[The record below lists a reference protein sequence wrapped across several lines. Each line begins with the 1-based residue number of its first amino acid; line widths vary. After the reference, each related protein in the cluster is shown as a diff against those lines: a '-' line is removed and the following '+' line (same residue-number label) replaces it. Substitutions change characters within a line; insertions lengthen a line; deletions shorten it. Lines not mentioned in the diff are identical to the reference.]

1 LLRFSSRLFDPLAR
15 RSGEPQGR
23 REPRF
28 GPAAETPASAVSAP
42 ASGTKSAAANGL
54 ERAPPRVDPP
64 AAVQTNARWPP
75 RVPAWLRFSA
85 VLGLAVMLLPYL
97 LAPVYRYGEPVS
109 TLMLW
114 RWATG
119 ARVERLWVP
128 LEAMSPALPRAVIA
142 AEDARF
148 CEHHG
153 IDWGALR
160 HVVETAEDGGEW
172 RGAST
177 ITQQIAK
184 NLFLWPG
191 RSFVRKGLE
200 FPLALFLDAVLPK
213 RRILEIYLNLA
224 EWGPDG
230 EFGAEAAA
238 RRAFGRPAHDLTL
251 AQSAL
256 LAATLPNPIDRN
268 AAHPSRPLLRL
279 AALYQARVRQS
290 APLNTCVP
298 APTTNVRSSGI
309 PQHDPL

>member
-1 LLRFSSRLFDPLAR
+1 LVRFSSRLFGPNRRRPVDPPGGDPEGR
-15 RSGEPQGR
+15 HEPHFGSAAQIPAPA
-23 REPRF
+23 PRAKQAVK
-28 GPAAETPASAVSAP
+28 AAERAP
-42 ASGTKSAAANGL
+42 ASVDPQAMTPTTVRWPRRVPPWLRWSAA
-54 ERAPPRVDPP
+54 
-64 AAVQTNARWPP
+64 
-75 RVPAWLRFSA
+75 
-85 VLGLAVMLLPYL
+85 LGLAVMLVPYA
-97 LAPVYRYGEPVS
+97 LAPLYRYGEPVS

-114 RWATG
+114 RWARG

-128 LEAMSPALPRAVIA
+128 LEAMSPALLRAVMA

-160 HVVETAEDGGEW
+160 HVVETAEDGGDW

-177 ITQQIAK
+177 ITQQVAK

-200 FPLALFLDAVLPK
+200 FPLALFIDAVLPK

-238 RRAFGRPAHDLTL
+238 RRAFSRPARELTL
-251 AQSAL
+251 AQAAL

-279 AALYQARVRQS
+279 AALYQARVRRS
-290 APLNTCVP
+290 AAVDICVL
-298 APTTNVRSSGI
+298 APTTNVRTSGI
-309 PQHDPL
+309 PEHYPL

>member
-1 LLRFSSRLFDPLAR
+1 LVRFSSRLFDPNRR
-15 RSGEPQGR
+15 RSAGPSGGDPQERSEPS
-23 REPRF
+23 F
-28 GPAAETPASAVSAP
+28 GPAAPASRAKRAAAKEAERAA
-42 ASGTKSAAANGL
+42 ASVDPHADPHTTVRWPRRVPPWLRWSAA
-54 ERAPPRVDPP
+54 
-64 AAVQTNARWPP
+64 
-75 RVPAWLRFSA
+75 
-85 VLGLAVMLLPYL
+85 LGLAVLLVPYV
-97 LAPVYRYGEPVS
+97 LAPLCRYGEPVS

-114 RWATG
+114 RWARG
-119 ARVERLWVP
+119 ARVQRLWVP
-128 LEAMSPALPRAVIA
+128 LEAMSPALPRAVMA

-160 HVVETAEDGGEW
+160 HVVETAEDGGEL

-177 ITQQIAK
+177 ITQQVAK

-200 FPLALFLDAVLPK
+200 FPLALFIDAVLPK

-238 RRAFGRPAHDLTL
+238 RRAFSRPARELTL
-251 AQSAL
+251 AQAAL

-279 AALYQARVRQS
+279 AALYQARVRRS
-290 APLNTCVP
+290 ASPDICVL
-298 APTTNVRSSGI
+298 APPTNVRTSGI
-309 PQHDPL
+309 PQHYPL

>member
-1 LLRFSSRLFDPLAR
+1 MKVKAAKGAARPPL
-15 RSGEPQGR
+15 
-23 REPRF
+23 
-28 GPAAETPASAVSAP
+28 SA
-42 ASGTKSAAANGL
+42 
-54 ERAPPRVDPP
+54 DPP
-64 AAVQTNARWPP
+64 AGAPTNPRWPR
-75 RVPAWLRFSA
+75 RVPAWLRWSA
-85 VLGLAVMLLPYL
+85 ALGLALVLVPYL
-97 LAPVYRYGEPVS
+97 VAPLYRYGEPVS

-128 LEAMSPALPRAVIA
+128 LEAMSPALPRAVMA

-160 HVVETAEDGGEW
+160 HVVVTAEDGGEW

-177 ITQQIAK
+177 ITQQVAK

-200 FPLALFLDAVLPK
+200 FPLALFIDAVLPK

-238 RRAFGRPAHDLTL
+238 RRAFGRPAQDLTL

-268 AAHPSRPLLRL
+268 AAHPSRPLMRL

-290 APLNTCVP
+290 APLTTCVP
-298 APTTNVRSSGI
+298 ASTTNIRQLWYSSARSSISPAFHRVEAVTSGTNSG
-309 PQHDPL
+309 

>member
-1 LLRFSSRLFDPLAR
+1 
-15 RSGEPQGR
+15 
-23 REPRF
+23 
-28 GPAAETPASAVSAP
+28 
-42 ASGTKSAAANGL
+42 
-54 ERAPPRVDPP
+54 
-64 AAVQTNARWPP
+64 
-75 RVPAWLRFSA
+75 
-85 VLGLAVMLLPYL
+85 
-97 LAPVYRYGEPVS
+97 
-109 TLMLW
+109 MLW
-114 RWATG
+114 RWARG

-128 LEAMSPALPRAVIA
+128 LEAMSPALLRAVMM

-172 RGAST
+172 RRAPT
-177 ITQQIAK
+177 ISQQVAK

-200 FPLALFLDAVLPK
+200 FPLALFIDAVLPK

-238 RRAFGRPAHDLTL
+238 RRAFGRSARDLTL
-251 AQSAL
+251 AQAAL
-256 LAATLPNPIDRN
+256 LAATLPNPGDRN

-279 AALYQARVRQS
+279 AALYQARVRRS
-290 APLNTCVP
+290 VPP
-298 APTTNVRSSGI
+298 APCMLA
-309 PQHDPL
+309 P

>member
-1 LLRFSSRLFDPLAR
+1 VA
-15 RSGEPQGR
+15 
-23 REPRF
+23 
-28 GPAAETPASAVSAP
+28 
-42 ASGTKSAAANGL
+42 GL
-54 ERAPPRVDPP
+54 VALGGDPP
-64 AAVQTNARWPP
+64 GVAQTSTKWPL
-75 RVPAWLRFSA
+75 RVPVWLRWSA
-85 VLGLAVMLLPYL
+85 GLALAVMLLPYL
-97 LAPVYRYGEPVS
+97 LAPLYRYGEPVS

-128 LEAMSPALPRAVIA
+128 FEAMSPALPRAVMA

-177 ITQQIAK
+177 ITQQVVK

-200 FPLALFLDAVLPK
+200 FPLALFIDAVLPK

-238 RRAFGRPAHDLTL
+238 HRAFGRPARDLTL
-251 AQSAL
+251 AQAAL

-268 AAHPSRPLLRL
+268 PAHPSRPLLRL
-279 AALYQARVRQS
+279 AALYQTRVRQS
-290 APLNTCVP
+290 ASPTTCVF
-298 APTTNVRSSGI
+298 ASTTNVRTSGI